1 MNGEFSVKRA
11 GLCVPS
17 PFMISNSRDRAALIL
32 AAVDDLPLSLSIPP
46 GLLDADDPADAG
58 AVIDLFEHDASWLS
72 SLRRFARET
81 ECGAAAPAM
90 SAREL
95 VTHLG
100 VATARDA
107 ALVVQY
113 PCVFGS
119 PSSGHDERESLDDL
133 RQHSVAVACAC
144 RMLWERAPHLG
155 DGATA
160 FVCGLLHDI
169 GKIALVACCPRGYAR
184 VRKRVRDHHTSLVE
198 SERDALGIDHAA
210 IGGHIGARLG
220 LSAQMVDGIR
230 LHHHLFDETDDLAT
244 RALPALVQV
253 ADEIVNDE
261 GSDGKG
267 GRWARDLNEIA
278 AALDVEEGV
287 LASVAREL
295 PDRVRP
301 FAAMFDAGAGDAE
314 SPRAAG
320 FSLRGAG
327 SKSPTRE
334 SPAEPPA
341 RRGWSTA
348 VHSDR
353 AVVRAIR
360 RFAELLGSGAHGA
373 TPRRVCEA
381 AAACVRDALGV
392 ESCAALL
399 GSCTSDVLF
408 LGAATGERGAS
419 VASRSRVMPAWS
431 VKISDVVP
439 VDRPDRAFVKAP
451 EACELIWERCLD
463 TIPRGTLWLL
473 PFVVPSD
480 PLCGEVRGGVL
491 VSTGDRR
498 DARRGMDLPGLD
510 VLATVMGI
518 AGAAAI
524 AHAEQ
529 KTDVDRLA
537 DEVRRGRELL
547 NEQAHGRMMSTIAA
561 LAGGAAHE
569 LNNPLSVIS
578 GRAQLLLGDCADEA
592 TAKALREIKDQAH
605 RASGIVTDLM
615 SFARPDPP
623 LAETFT
629 VADFLDPLFQCWQ
642 ANSEAEGVRFEL
654 LVADRG
660 TTVHADAKQVAEILD
675 AVVANAIA
683 ASKQG
688 SARVHIN
695 SPSRASDE
703 MVRIVV
709 TDHGV
714 GMARDVLAH
723 ALDPFFSFRESGR
736 GRGMGLSR
744 AYRLAEINGGRLRL
758 ESKLGSGTTVTI
770 ELPSRPTGA

>member
-11 GLCVPS
+11 EPCVPS
-17 PFMISNSRDRAALIL
+17 LSAVRHSPFIISNSRDRAALIL
-32 AAVDDLPLSLSIPP
+32 AAVDDLPWPLPIPA
-46 GLLDADDPADAG
+46 GLLDADDQAAPG
-58 AVIDLFEHDASWLS
+58 AVIDLFEHDASRLS
-72 SLRRFARET
+72 SLRRFARQT
-81 ECGAAAPAM
+81 ECGAAAPMM
-90 SAREL
+90 SVREL

-107 ALVVQY
+107 TLVLQF
-113 PCVFGS
+113 PCVFGL
-119 PSSGHDERESLDDL
+119 PSGRHDERESLDRL

-144 RMLWERAPHLG
+144 RMLCEHAPHLG
-155 DGATA
+155 DAATA
-160 FVCGLLHDI
+160 FACGLLHDI
-169 GKIALVACCPRGYAR
+169 GKFALIACCPRGYAR
-184 VRKRVRDHHTSLVE
+184 VCKRVRDHHTSLVE

-210 IGGHIGARLG
+210 IGGHVGVRLG
-220 LSAQMVDGIR
+220 LPAEVVDGIR
-230 LHHHLFDETDDLAT
+230 LHHQPFDETGDLAT
-244 RALPALVQV
+244 QALPVLVQV
-253 ADEIVNDE
+253 ADEIVNEE
-261 GSDGKG
+261 GGDGAG
-267 GRWARDLNEIA
+267 GRSARDVDEIS
-278 AALDVEEGV
+278 AALDVEAGV

-301 FAAMFDAGAGDAE
+301 FAAMFDAGAGDPE

-320 FSLRGAG
+320 FSLRSAG
-327 SKSPTRE
+327 SKSTD
-334 SPAEPPA
+334 
-341 RRGWSTA
+341 
-348 VHSDR
+348 H

-392 ESCAALL
+392 DSCVAVL

-408 LGAATGERGAS
+408 LGAATGEHGAS
-419 VASRSRVMPAWS
+419 VASRSRVMPAL
-431 VKISDVVP
+431 VVTISDVVP
-439 VDRPDRAFVKAP
+439 ADRPDRAFTRAP
-451 EACELIWERCLD
+451 EACGLIWEQCLG

-473 PFVVPSD
+473 PFALPSG
-480 PLCGEVRGGVL
+480 PFCGEVRGGVL
-491 VSTGDRR
+491 VSTDDRR
-498 DARRGMDLPGLD
+498 DMDMPGLD
-510 VLATVMGI
+510 VLATVIGF
-518 AGAAAI
+518 AASGAI
-524 AHAEQ
+524 AHVEQ
-529 KTDVDRLA
+529 ETHADRLA
-537 DEVRRGRELL
+537 DEARRGREVL
-547 NEQAHGRMMSTIAA
+547 NEQARGRMMSTIVA

-578 GRAQLLLGDCADEA
+578 GRAQLLLGDCTDEV

-623 LAETFT
+623 RAETFS
-629 VADFLDPLFQCWQ
+629 VADFLDPLFQHWKT
-642 ANSEAEGVRFEL
+642 NFEAEGARFEL
-654 LVADRG
+654 RIADRNA
-660 TTVHADAKQVAEILD
+660 TVHADAMQVAEILD

-683 ASKQG
+683 ASQQG

-703 MVRIVV
+703 TVRIVV
-709 TDHGV
+709 TDQGV

-723 ALDPFFSFRESGR
+723 AFDPFFSFRKSGR

-758 ESKLGSGTTVTI
+758 ESKIGSGTTVTI
-770 ELPSRPTGA
+770 ELPSRGTGA